1 MCVNTLMYECTTFL
15 VQHRSVKIA
24 FKFHRHNFFLSEGKM
39 WRWTRRNIYFSISL
53 KEILSFKHVWQDQSF
68 EELKV

>member
-39 WRWTRRNIYFSISL
+39 DGIRAA
-53 KEILSFKHVWQDQSF
+53 EQLSNVTIIH
-68 EELKV
+68 